1 MENNN
6 KAKVAV
12 FCILS
17 LFLGVILG
25 YACIPQP
32 KSVYDTENIEII
44 LASYQ
49 DYFDTNEEFLEYA
62 EEILNNGATLE
73 DLKYLDVYQ
82 ELLWIKE
89 IIVKHEWQLIDTDN
103 ELLERYYNYYYHT
116 ESLLDSLYEWQ
127 TDYFLDVVFETDAYD
142 TYMNFKT
149 MLDEY

>member
-1 MENNN
+1 MENKN
-6 KAKVAV
+6 KFKVAV

-17 LFLGVILG
+17 AFLGIILG

-44 LASYQ
+44 LANYQ
-49 DYFDTNEEFLEYA
+49 DYYDTNKEFLDCAKEMMN
-62 EEILNNGATLE
+62 EGTTLKEIE
-73 DLKYLDVYQ
+73 SLDVYQ
-82 ELLWIKE
+82 ELLWIDE
-89 IIVKHEWQLIDTDN
+89 IITKHEWQLIDADN

-149 MLDEY
+149 MLNEY